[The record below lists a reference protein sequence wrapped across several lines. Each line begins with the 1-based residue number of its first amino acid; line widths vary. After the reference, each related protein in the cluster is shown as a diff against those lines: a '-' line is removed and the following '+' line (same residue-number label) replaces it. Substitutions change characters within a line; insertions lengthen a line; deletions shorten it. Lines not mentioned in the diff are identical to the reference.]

1 MNNVSVINHL
11 QFLNLSLKLG
21 VEACKIVKNSYNNK
35 NVKHY
40 FKAVDDPVTEVIV
53 S

>member
-1 MNNVSVINHL
+1 MNNAGMINPL
-11 QFLNLSLKLG
+11 QFLTLSLKLG
-21 VEACKIVKNSYNNK
+21 IEACRIVKHSYNNK

-53 S
+53 A